1 MSETGRRTRAADLES
16 FLASAFIALNVPA
29 EDAATVA
36 GLMVEAD
43 LHGYDTHGSF
53 RLRQYVDRLKD
64 GGTNPRA
71 RVRIARESDATAIVD
86 GDNGLGHLAMVF
98 ATELAMEKAAAHGIG
113 WVGIRNGNHAGPASL
128 YANHVPPW
136 GGAELLLGTNP
147 IAFAVP
153 AGAEPPVVLDMATT
167 VAAAGKIKTLAQRG
181 EAMPEGWMVGRDGK
195 PLTDPTRQKEGFL
208 LPIGGPK
215 GYGLALVIGLLA
227 GVLNGA
233 NFTSDVVDF
242 TADTASP
249 TNTGQFIA
257 AISVAA
263 FMDVADFKREVDTHL
278 RRLKDSATLP
288 GHERVRHS
296 PASQFDEGPVGDRRR
311 AEYRRTGVR
320 RTSTEERHGMAE
332 TALENEAAKAGER
345 EDPRYVIAPP
355 AQPSLPVRGSDRRFP
370 IHRIYCVGRNYAAHA
385 IEMGHDPD
393 REPPFFF
400 QKNPD
405 TVVGDG
411 DVHHEVELVVAL
423 SSGGKD
429 IPVERALDCVYGYAV
444 GLDLTRRDLQGEAK
458 KLGRPWEVGKAFD
471 NAARWCRPP
480 SSAIPSAAQSGWR
493 SAASAAR
500 TATWHR

>member
-1 MSETGRRTRAADLES
+1 MSKTGRCTRAADLES
-16 FLASAFIALNVPA
+16 FLASAFSALNVPA

-128 YANHVPPW
+128 YVKRPLARDMVGLYAAVGSANHVPPW

-288 GHERVRHS
+288 GHERVRI
-296 PASQFDEGPVGDRRR
+296 PGDRRD
-311 AEYRRTGVR
+311 AIYR
-320 RTSTEERHGMAE
+320 ERS
-332 TALENEAAKAGER
+332 EAGIPLHPNLMKVLSAIAGELNI
-345 EDPRYVIAPP
+345 D
-355 AQPSLPVRGSDRRFP
+355 
-370 IHRIYCVGRNYAAHA
+370 
-385 IEMGHDPD
+385 
-393 REPPFFF
+393 
-400 QKNPD
+400 
-405 TVVGDG
+405 
-411 DVHHEVELVVAL
+411 AL
-423 SSGGKD
+423 
-429 IPVERALDCVYGYAV
+429 A
-444 GLDLTRRDLQGEAK
+444 
-458 KLGRPWEVGKAFD
+458 
-471 NAARWCRPP
+471 
-480 SSAIPSAAQSGWR
+480 
-493 SAASAAR
+493 
-500 TATWHR
+500 